1 MYEYYHHDD
10 VHIVTE
16 CHKCSLQMNE
26 KITTKI
32 YRFRCKSGGF
42 VRLQT
47 EWKAF
52 KNPWTKE
59 IEYLIAKNNLI
70 L

>member
-10 VHIVTE
+10 IHIITE
-16 CHKCSLQMNE
+16 CHKCALQTME
-26 KITTKI
+26 KVTSKL
-32 YRFRCKSGGF
+32 YRFRCKSGSF

-59 IEYLIAKNNLI
+59 IEYMIAKNDLI